1 MMGKNRFRAL
11 RVLVM
16 VILVLLIVQ
25 FEFGMAVTIANPP
38 ELSPFSFSIVKI
50 SDALNQAGVAA
61 LLHASLGTLLAV
73 FSVLSLVL
81 SLRSRVRS
89 VQIIG
94 SLAFLAT
101 VLAASLGLAFTL
113 SGFQNDNYSHGMATN
128 FILSY
133 TFYFLELYFLK
144 PAPKT

>member
-1 MMGKNRFRAL
+1 MMGKNRFRGL

-73 FSVLSLVL
+73 FSMLSLIL

-101 VLAASLGLAFTL
+101 VLAASMGLAFTL

-133 TFYFLELYFLK
+133 TFCFLELYFLK

>member
-1 MMGKNRFRAL
+1 MLGKNRFRGL

>member
-1 MMGKNRFRAL
+1 MMGKNRFRGL

-38 ELSPFSFSIVKI
+38 EHSPFSFSIVKI

-73 FSVLSLVL
+73 FF
-81 SLRSRVRS
+81 RVKP
-89 VQIIG
+89 G
-94 SLAFLAT
+94 PL
-101 VLAASLGLAFTL
+101 ASLQGQKRANHWVAGFPCNCPGSQPGVGFHPIRL
-113 SGFQNDNYSHGMATN
+113 S
-128 FILSY
+128 
-133 TFYFLELYFLK
+133 K
-144 PAPKT
+144 R

>member
-1 MMGKNRFRAL
+1 MMGKNRFRGL

-38 ELSPFSFSIVKI
+38 EHSPFSFSIVKI

>member
-1 MMGKNRFRAL
+1 MGKNRFRGL
-11 RVLVM
+11 RILVM
-16 VILVLLIVQ
+16 AILALLIVQ
-25 FEFGMAVTIANPP
+25 FEFGMAVTLANPS

-50 SDALNQAGVAA
+50 SDALNQAGVVA
-61 LLHASLGTLLAV
+61 LLHAILGTLLAI
-73 FSVLSLVL
+73 FSVVSLAL

-89 VQIIG
+89 VQIVG

>member
-1 MMGKNRFRAL
+1 MMGKSRFRAL

-101 VLAASLGLAFTL
+101 VLAASMGLAFTL

-133 TFYFLELYFLK
+133 TFYFLELYYLK